1 MKNKQRIISL
11 LVCLLGVIALGYY
24 GMNIAQ
30 ERYEAFK
37 TIANDR
43 LKEALKEEI
52 ESLNT
57 KPVPYISSAYRKSPS
72 LQSLP
77 DTLQIEIQSEQAK
90 IAYRFPSSE
99 LQYNIVGTDGDIR
112 GFHSYLLFEHP
123 FTIDSLYHR
132 WQALLPTDIAQRGK
146 LGLRLKN
153 IDVFQA
159 KESVS
164 YAPDSV
170 SVFSADSLCTWNA
183 GMCCEI
189 KATAFVR
196 PVWYR
201 LLTWP
206 EWMLLAGCLV
216 CIGLVG
222 IRWEW
227 LCRMGKRLFVKEKV
241 ITRIEEREKIVE
253 VEKPV
258 PVVVTDCTRKPEVYQ
273 LREDLYF
280 NATTRTL
287 QHGEQVIHLSP
298 RTASILQCFLHA
310 PGYQLSKQEL
320 IDKFW
325 PKTVNDPS
333 HALQTAISRIRT
345 DTAGLIRIEF
355 KDPNY
360 RLYI

>member
-1 MKNKQRIISL
+1 MKNKPRIISL
-11 LVCLLGVIALGYY
+11 LVCLLGVITLWYY
-24 GMNIAQ
+24 GRNIAQ

-37 TIANDR
+37 TITNDR
-43 LKEALKEEI
+43 LKEALEEEI
-52 ESLNT
+52 ESQST
-57 KPVPYISSAYRKSPS
+57 EPIPFSTDAYGSSPS

-77 DTLQIEIQSEQAK
+77 DTLQIGMQTEKGK
-90 IAYRFPSSE
+90 IVYRFPSSE
-99 LQYNIVGTDGDIR
+99 LQYNIVETNSNLSS
-112 GFHSYLLFEHP
+112 FHSYLLSKQP
-123 FTIDSLYHR
+123 LAVGSLYHR

-227 LCRMGKRLFVKEKV
+227 LCRVGKRLFVKEKV

-287 QHGEQVIHLSP
+287 QHEEQAIHLSP
-298 RTASILQCFLHA
+298 QMATMLQYFLHA

>member
-1 MKNKQRIISL
+1 MVQGIGL
-11 LVCLLGVIALGYY
+11 LVCLLGTIALGYY
-24 GMNIAQ
+24 FLRIAQ
-30 ERYEAFK
+30 KRYEIYQL
-37 TIANDR
+37 TANEQ
-43 LKEALKEEI
+43 LKKALEEEI
-52 ESLNT
+52 ESLST
-57 KPVPYISSAYRKSPS
+57 EPIPYSTDAYGSSPS

-77 DTLQIEIQSEQAK
+77 DTLQIGIQTEQGK
-90 IAYRFPSSE
+90 TTYLLPSSE
-99 LQYNIVGTDGDIR
+99 LQYNIAGTESDMR
-112 GFHSYLLFEHP
+112 GFHSYLLSQQP
-123 FTIDSLYHR
+123 LVADSLYHR
-132 WQALLPTDIAQRGK
+132 CLVLFPTDIVHRGK
-146 LGLRLKN
+146 LGLRLTN
-153 IDVFQA
+153 LDVYQL
-159 KESVS
+159 KEAVS

-170 SVFSADSLCTWNA
+170 SVFSADSLCTWSA
-183 GMCCEI
+183 GTCCEI

-206 EWMLLAGCLV
+206 EWLLLAGCLV
-216 CIGLVG
+216 CIGLIG

-258 PVVVTDCTRKPEVYQ
+258 PVVVTDCTQKPEVYQ

-287 QHGEQVIHLSP
+287 QHGEQAIHLSP
-298 RTASILQCFLHA
+298 QMATMLQCFLQA

-333 HALQTAISRIRT
+333 RALQTAISRIRT
-345 DTAGLIRIEF
+345 DTLGLIHVDLRGEY
-355 KDPNY
+355 Y